1 MRIISETRLKQ
12 FWQTGANQ
20 RGAEK
25 SLRTWRKVVSEAA
38 WKNPADVKLSFGKN
52 VDFVRSNKGSE
63 LAVFN
68 IHANHYR
75 LIAAIHYLPH
85 HFERGRVY
93 VLRIMTHHEYDL
105 DRWKKEL

>member
-1 MRIISETRLKQ
+1 MRIISETRLKR
-12 FWQTGANQ
+12 FWEANNRQ
-20 RGAEK
+20 REAEK
-25 SLRTWRKVVSEAA
+25 SLRLWRKVTRNAV

-52 VDFVRSNKGSE
+52 VDFVQTNRGSE

-85 HFERGRVY
+85 HFHRGRVY
-93 VLRIMTHHEYDL
+93 VLRIMNHRKYDT
-105 DRWKKEL
+105 DKWKREL